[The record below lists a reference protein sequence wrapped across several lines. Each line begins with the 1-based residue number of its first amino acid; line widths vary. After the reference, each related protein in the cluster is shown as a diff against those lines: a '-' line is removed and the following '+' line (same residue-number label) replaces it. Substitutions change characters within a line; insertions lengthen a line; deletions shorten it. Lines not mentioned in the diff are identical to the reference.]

1 MYHNQETTYINPYS
15 HMIAI
20 LEYNDKYKDSII
32 DLILGI
38 QQKEFNIPITLADQP
53 DLLTIP
59 SFYCQNNGNFWVA
72 LHNQKVIGTIALIDI
87 GDHMGAIRKMFVHQ
101 DYRGKE
107 LGIASLLLNA
117 LLTHAQKYKMTSI
130 YLGTLPRLQAAMR
143 FYEKNGFVRLP
154 KSTLPLQFPAMTLD
168 TVFYEYKI
176 AV

>member
-1 MYHNQETTYINPYS
+1 MIQLSKYS
-15 HMIAI
+15 DEH
-20 LEYNDKYKDSII
+20 KQSII

-38 QQKEFNIPITLADQP
+38 QQNEFNIPITLVDQP
-53 DLLTIP
+53 DLLIIP

-72 LHNQKVIGTIALIDI
+72 LDNQKVVGTIALIDI

-117 LLTHAQKYKMTSI
+117 LLTHAQKHKMTAI

-143 FYEKNGFVRLP
+143 FYEKNGFVQLP
-154 KSTLPLQFPAMTLD
+154 KSTLPPQFPAMTLD

-176 AV
+176 AA